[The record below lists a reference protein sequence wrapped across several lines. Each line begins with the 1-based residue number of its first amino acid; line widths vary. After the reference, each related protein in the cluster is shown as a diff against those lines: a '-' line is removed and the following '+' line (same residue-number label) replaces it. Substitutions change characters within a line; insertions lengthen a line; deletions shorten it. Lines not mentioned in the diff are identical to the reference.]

1 MTEDEAKTKWCPFVR
16 AVLPG
21 TTLPAGNRGVGPDG
35 TEGVKGARCIA
46 SACMAWRWTTKGGD
60 VVKADIKQLRKPP
73 GEVNP
78 PFSNTPEGYT
88 VRGHDSWGYFSV
100 RRDEVVGHEPGQG
113 YCGLAGSPS

>member
-46 SACMAWRWTTKGGD
+46 SACMAWRWDERTD
-60 VVKADIKQLRKPP
+60 YAP
-73 GEVNP
+73 
-78 PFSNTPEGYT
+78 
-88 VRGHDSWGYFSV
+88 VR
-100 RRDEVVGHEPGQG
+100 QG